1 MISDSLR
8 AWMDEIEEAAADRGY
23 EAGKRD
29 AEFEHCSDY
38 QDGMRSG
45 IDIGRRAG
53 SREGRQDGRRQG
65 AWRALWAC
73 LGLLVVAVVLGR
85 RV

>member
-8 AWMDEIEEAAADRGY
+8 AWMDELEEKAAARGY
-23 EAGKRD
+23 EAGKLD
-29 AEFEHCSDY
+29 TEFEHCRDY
-38 QDGMRSG
+38 QDGMRAG

-53 SREGRQDGRRQG
+53 ATEGRQDGWRQG

-73 LGLLVVAVVLGR
+73 LGLLVVAVALGR
-85 RV
+85 RP